1 VSYLVGILGLLFLVL
16 VHELGHFLAAK
27 GVGMR
32 ALRFYVGFPP
42 PVVRKTIG
50 DTEYGIG
57 AIPLGGYVK
66 IPGMLRPDEGDLW
79 EVADLL
85 ERSDKLTP
93 DEASAIAE
101 AHDAIRAGLARGRY
115 DEAAARL
122 PELER
127 ALEAAAPH
135 LGEREKSRGERAL
148 RRVAEALDPRAY
160 WRAKP
165 WKRVTVI
172 AAGPLTNI
180 VVAFLILVALGIAGM
195 PQILHA
201 AEPSRTVA
209 AVQANTPAAKAG
221 LKKGD
226 VIVAI
231 DGKPTRDFLDVRNS
245 IADSKGSPIDL
256 TVRRDGTQI
265 VLRNITPERRQGR
278 YVIGFV
284 ASAPPPK
291 SSSVIDAPGVAL
303 DEMWTMVTASVQGV
317 QQQGTRSVSSPVGIV
332 KGSSTYAQAGVEPYL
347 WLLAYLSLSLGVF
360 NLLPF
365 LPLDGGHLL
374 MVGIEKLRGRPIPRS
389 AFERVS
395 AIGIALVLL
404 VFLVGLNNDLFG
416 PQPR

>member
-1 VSYLVGILGLLFLVL
+1 VTYLIGIFGLLLLVL

-27 GVGMR
+27 ATGMR

-50 DTEYGIG
+50 DTEYGLG

-79 EVADLL
+79 EVGDLL
-85 ERSDKLTP
+85 ERSERLTP
-93 DEASAIAE
+93 EEASAIAE
-101 AHDAIRAGLARGRY
+101 AYDAIRADLARGRY
-115 DEAAARL
+115 DAAAEKL
-122 PELER
+122 PALQT

-135 LGEREKSRGERAL
+135 LGDREERRAMRAL
-148 RRVAEALDPRAY
+148 RRVSEALDPRAY
-160 WRAKP
+160 WRATP
-165 WKRVTVI
+165 WRRVAVI

-180 VVAFLILVALGIAGM
+180 VVAFVILTGLAVAGM

-209 AVQANTPAAKAG
+209 AVQAGTPAAKAG
-221 LKKGD
+221 LHKGD
-226 VIVAI
+226 VIVAVN
-231 DGKPTRDFLDVRNS
+231 GRPTNDFLDVRNAITES
-245 IADSKGSPIDL
+245 GGKPLDI
-256 TVRRDGTQI
+256 TVRRGGTT
-265 VLRNITPERRQGR
+265 ITLQNVTPRKQGGR

-284 ASAPPPK
+284 ASVPPPK
-291 SSSVIDAPGVAL
+291 QYGVLEAPRVAL
-303 DEMWTMVTASVQGV
+303 DEMWSMVTASVQGV
-317 QQQGTRSVSSPVGIV
+317 QEQGTKSVSSPVGIV
-332 KGSSTYAQAGVEPYL
+332 KGSSAYAQAGAEPYL

-374 MVGIEKLRGRPIPRS
+374 MVGIERLRGRAVSRA

-416 PQPR
+416 AQPR

>member
-1 VSYLVGILGLLFLVL
+1 VSYLIGILGLLILVL

-27 GVGMR
+27 GTGMR

-42 PVVRKTIG
+42 PVVRKTVG

-79 EVADLL
+79 EVGDLL
-85 ERSDKLTP
+85 DRSEQLSP
-93 DEASAIAE
+93 DQAASIGE
-101 AHDAIRAGLARGRY
+101 AHDAVRTDLARGRY
-115 DEAAARL
+115 DDAAVRL
-122 PELER
+122 PQLEH
-127 ALEAAAPH
+127 ALEAAGGQ
-135 LGEREKSRGERAL
+135 LGDREQARSGRAV
-148 RRVAEALDPRAY
+148 RRVSEALDPRAY
-160 WRAKP
+160 WRAAP
-165 WKRVTVI
+165 WRRVTVI

-180 VVAFLILVALGIAGM
+180 LVAFLLLVVLAVAGM
-195 PQILHA
+195 PQILHS

-209 AVQANTPAAKAG
+209 AVRAGTPADRAG
-221 LKKGD
+221 LEQGD

-231 DGKPTRDFLDVRNS
+231 DGRPTRDFVDIRDA
-245 IADSKGSPIDL
+245 IAGSKGTPIDL
-256 TVRRDGTQI
+256 TVRRDGVDRQ
-265 VLRNITPERRQGR
+265 LRNITPQLQQGR

-284 ASAPPPK
+284 ASVPPPR
-291 SSSVIDAPGVAL
+291 STSVVHAPGAAL
-303 DEMWTMVTASVQGV
+303 DEMWAMVTASVQGV
-317 QQQGTRSVSSPVGIV
+317 QEQGTKSVSSPVGIV

-374 MVGIEKLRGRPIPRS
+374 MVGIEKLRGRPVPRS